1 MQKINGIS
9 MKKTYF
15 KTVLL
20 EFLAVC
26 MAVLSI
32 NFNNAF
38 DLIYS
43 KHYDFQTGKLV
54 MSFLFT
60 SLFGVCIGLLCI
72 NGKNKWSKNG
82 TVYGRRCQ
90 NRLGNSFYYMG
101 VGYGYGRIKL
111 SSYVLTILKASE
123 VRRCNNRRKYY
134 NGLQKHY

>member
-1 MQKINGIS
+1 MTIFRGVVSMQKINGIS
-9 MKKTYF
+9 MKKAYF

-60 SLFGVCIGLLCI
+60 SLAGTTEKIDLL
-72 NGKNKWSKNG
+72 
-82 TVYGRRCQ
+82 
-90 NRLGNSFYYMG
+90 NRFSL
-101 VGYGYGRIKL
+101 
-111 SSYVLTILKASE
+111 
-123 VRRCNNRRKYY
+123 
-134 NGLQKHY
+134 